1 MHINAKHCFTTE
13 RLLIRPLIEQ
23 DRDLYFSLYCN
34 EKIMR
39 HIGKA
44 FSQQEAENAFTRTLK
59 AMQKEKPPVITWAIV
74 TLDNNE
80 CIGIQAL
87 NWQTSKLMHKPNTAN
102 INQAEIGIM
111 LTAESQGQRFPEESM
126 TALIDYAFNAL
137 GLDKINAF
145 YAKKNLK
152 SKRVFDKLGFI
163 FDTEQKQQQPENT
176 NDSYQYVDKVSIK
189 KSDCKT

>member
-1 MHINAKHCFTTE
+1 MHSFTTE
-13 RLLIRPLIEQ
+13 RLLIRPLDEQ

-87 NWQTSKLMHKPNTAN
+87 NWQTSKSMHKPNTAN